1 MRKDAAAT
9 RQRILELA
17 VTGAGPNA
25 IAAEV
30 GVTDRTV
37 RHHLNDA
44 DTVVELRRLQDDRL
58 RQLTRRAVDGADSAL
73 VVLRDLA
80 EDTTQRGAVR
90 VAAARAVIENAVR
103 LAEAT
108 TVADR
113 LDAIEA
119 WIEAADEGDDGKQKR
134 WQRWPG

>member
-17 VTGAGPNA
+17 VTGAGLNA

-58 RQLTRRAVDGADSAL
+58 CQLTRRAVDGADSAL

-90 VAAARAVIENAVR
+90 VAAARSVIENAVR

-113 LDAIEA
+113 LDAIDA

-134 WQRWPG
+134 RQRWPG